1 LTIGGWQI
9 VIGILTYN
17 VPHRKTY
24 DTLCLLKAKGVESK
38 VIVFAESLHYEKTFR
53 PLLQH
58 RPPSTNT
65 LTPKELCE
73 SFSYEYHDGFND
85 KSLPENSKLLICGAG
100 IISNETIEKYRIINA
115 HPGYIPN
122 VRGLDALKW
131 AIYDGH
137 PIGVTTHQLGEHVD
151 AGLIIDRQ
159 IVPLYFNDTFHAVA
173 QRQYEM
179 EVNMLV
185 DAIEKIETACEYA
198 EPDNY
203 PLKKRM
209 THEMETRVIKR
220 FDNIVQKTI
229 IE

>member
-1 LTIGGWQI
+1 M
-9 VIGILTYN
+9 IGIMTYN
-17 VPHRKTY
+17 IPHRKTY
-24 DTLCLLKAKGVESK
+24 DTLCLLKAKGIGGEIV
-38 VIVFAESLHYEKTFR
+38 VFAESLHYEKKYK

-58 RPPSTNT
+58 RPTPTNT
-65 LTPKELCE
+65 LTPKELCK
-73 SFSYEYHDGFND
+73 SFGYQYHEGFND
-85 KSLPENSKLLICGAG
+85 KILPEYSVILICGARV
-100 IISNETIEKYRIINA
+100 ISNEIIEKYRIVNS

-131 AIYDGH
+131 AIYDGQ
-137 PIGVTTHQLGEHVD
+137 PIGVTTHQLGEHID

-179 EVNMLV
+179 EINMLV
-185 DAIEKIETACEYA
+185 DAIEKIEIACEYT
-198 EPDNY
+198 EPNNY

-220 FDNIVQKTI
+220 FNDIVQKTV